1 MIRYGPQLVERA
13 CIISDYEEVLDHL
26 FQNGTPL
33 DKDYIFEII
42 KKCNRWYDG
51 LHYLMKKGY
60 KLSRYVSRGRTVFTE
75 MERRALLSNSV
86 HYDYVSEIYLYL
98 IRYGYDVN
106 ERESVEPYKA
116 GYEVIPVKCEEY
128 LWDVVLK
135 STPVEML
142 AEHFILGND
151 RDRMEYLFENG
162 LSKKF
167 RIGPQRVLMYDFA
180 MKNHVYKS
188 AHVLYN
194 HDKSFDPRYFFDKKL
209 FLESLVK
216 RGELD
221 FVAALCEDGI
231 GFAEQDFKDPR
242 CDRCSKSFHCAC
254 VADANIYRILNA
266 GETHI
271 PTLIYSILANENDD
285 TAIKG
290 LEIFK
295 KLKKLDIDLQ
305 PYDEEYR
312 FVLKFMQCKAN
323 PMLIIDILQFLT
335 SNGANIRYEDVSYL
349 MLNKCVNAINVVK
362 YLKKIEFDLSGSD
375 AKFHYIQKAV
385 SANQLSEFIELL
397 YDLGA
402 KYSNGD
408 FDITYVI
415 KNHSYETLSKFLDT
429 IMNHDIN
436 LEKYDEEKKYYH
448 TLLTT
453 EKNEPITLKL
463 LKKMKKAGANPK
475 NSISISMLLKGEE
488 NVNQE
493 NIKEILA
500 FFVENK
506 ADVSEDDKENFLLD
520 IIFQYDNVYIR
531 NIDVVRMVAKL
542 GADPSR
548 YTENL
553 VLFRLIKKHIIAHE
567 YFEEIIKAGAKV
579 NEINQ
584 NEETALIRV
593 MKVWGKSKKRRDV
606 IKVLIK
612 YGADPT
618 MEDVKGFTALKLA
631 KENNDNLSLMIMK
644 K

>member
-1 MIRYGPQLVERA
+1 MAVSELTQIKMGINDVKNAIRRDDLDGMIYEMRVCNITTSDSFDGYDVLYYALKFEAVNCARYLLKRTRLTFSHFNIVASKNLRKMVRIIIDSGLGELESVEFLDNALINDNISMFFLILSIFPFKYDRYGPQLVERA

-75 MERRALLSNSV
+75 MERRALLSKSV

-167 RIGPQRVLMYDFA
+167 RIGPQRVLMYDFT
-180 MKNHVYKS
+180 MKNHAYKS

-254 VADANIYRILNA
+254 VAGANVYRILNA

-271 PTLIYSILANENDD
+271 PALIYSILANENDD

-290 LEIFK
+290 LEVFK

-305 PYDEEYR
+305 DR
-312 FVLKFMQCKAN
+312 K
-323 PMLIIDILQFLT
+323 
-335 SNGANIRYEDVSYL
+335 S
-349 MLNKCVNAINVVK
+349 VV
-362 YLKKIEFDLSGSD
+362 
-375 AKFHYIQKAV
+375 
-385 SANQLSEFIELL
+385 
-397 YDLGA
+397 
-402 KYSNGD
+402 
-408 FDITYVI
+408 
-415 KNHSYETLSKFLDT
+415 
-429 IMNHDIN
+429 
-436 LEKYDEEKKYYH
+436 
-448 TLLTT
+448 
-453 EKNEPITLKL
+453 
-463 LKKMKKAGANPK
+463 
-475 NSISISMLLKGEE
+475 
-488 NVNQE
+488 
-493 NIKEILA
+493 
-500 FFVENK
+500 
-506 ADVSEDDKENFLLD
+506 
-520 IIFQYDNVYIR
+520 
-531 NIDVVRMVAKL
+531 
-542 GADPSR
+542 
-548 YTENL
+548 
-553 VLFRLIKKHIIAHE
+553 
-567 YFEEIIKAGAKV
+567 
-579 NEINQ
+579 
-584 NEETALIRV
+584 
-593 MKVWGKSKKRRDV
+593 
-606 IKVLIK
+606 
-612 YGADPT
+612 
-618 MEDVKGFTALKLA
+618 
-631 KENNDNLSLMIMK
+631 
-644 K
+644 